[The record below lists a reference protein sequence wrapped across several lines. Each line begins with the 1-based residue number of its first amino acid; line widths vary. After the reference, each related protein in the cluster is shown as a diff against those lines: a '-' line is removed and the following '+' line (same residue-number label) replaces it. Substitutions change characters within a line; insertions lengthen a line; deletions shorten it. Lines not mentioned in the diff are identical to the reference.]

1 MALNVFETVLQN
13 LWSETYHDQ
22 KKIKMFATS
31 RAYEGNP
38 RANLNI
44 KTNTF
49 LLKKGGK
56 YFASFLGWRHVSFI
70 LKRED
75 KCFP

>member
-1 MALNVFETVLQN
+1 
-13 LWSETYHDQ
+13 
-22 KKIKMFATS
+22 MFATS

-56 YFASFLGWRHVSFI
+56 YFASFLG
-70 LKRED
+70 
-75 KCFP
+75 